1 MMETLL
7 HGLSCDGVNYAAV
20 LPFFRIARG
29 ENTEVRGDLVGFA
42 REIRTDDLPAVSRI
56 GRFEKHVGREIKR
69 ARLERRKNNRQGA
82 RIAILAAANGLRRNF
97 RVLADILF

>member
-1 MMETLL
+1 M
-7 HGLSCDGVNYAAV
+7 

-69 ARLERRKNNRQGA
+69 VRLERRKNNRQGA